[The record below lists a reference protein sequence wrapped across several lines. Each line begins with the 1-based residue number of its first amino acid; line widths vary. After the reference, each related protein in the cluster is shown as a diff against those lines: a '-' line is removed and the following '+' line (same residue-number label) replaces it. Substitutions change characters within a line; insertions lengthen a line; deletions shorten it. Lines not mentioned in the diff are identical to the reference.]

1 MHRFSLICLLLA
13 ALTGA
18 AAGMTLVNKGK
29 PACTIVIAPDAGEQ
43 EKLAAAELQ
52 TYLRK
57 ISGAEA
63 PIGADAAIAGNRILL
78 GVYGKAPVAAW
89 TGETPGRDSFAIEMR
104 KTKAGTD
111 LYLVGG
117 DARGA
122 MYAAYELL
130 ERFLGVRWYMPGEI
144 GEDVPQRQ
152 TVTVKNLKWRNEP
165 DYHDIIGGLTWAGG
179 PGADDWR
186 RRNKGDA
193 GPPGYSFGH
202 NWSNIIDPSEANKK
216 AHPEWFALNP
226 DGTRSY
232 QLCSSNPDVIRIS
245 VEKARDYFDRHPEAV
260 LFSLS
265 PNDGGDFCTC
275 ENCRA
280 IDAQYGVTDGSQTDR
295 FIHYANAVLAEL
307 HKTHPG
313 KMVGIL
319 AYVSHTRP
327 PVSATPDPC
336 YATMICHTPWEF
348 CHVHALNDPNCKRNA
363 RFSKMIEGWTK
374 VCQHVIVY
382 DYYGHFYIFAPWP
395 IARNIGKDLPYMN
408 RIGVYGFVSETQ
420 QHWANQGINFYLA
433 AKLTWDTDRDTD
445 AMLKEFYRR
454 FYGPAEKPMRKY
466 WETWNEEMAKQPC
479 GGYAWLAM
487 FTPELLAKT
496 GKLLDEA
503 EKLAGDNEIVQKRLA
518 LHRIGYRFT
527 DAFTRMRVHGA
538 KEEWQ
543 QAVDAGNEAIKIVED
558 TKGMEPQPFWI
569 WLATSQ
575 TQGQM
580 QPYLNKLKAAEAP
593 AVVVPADPGDE

>member
-1 MHRFSLICLLLA
+1 MLRFCLIGILLA
-13 ALTGA
+13 MLAGA
-18 AAGMTLVNKGK
+18 AAGMTLVNKGQ
-29 PACTIVIAPDAGEQ
+29 PACSIVIAADAGEQ
-43 EKLAAAELQ
+43 EKLAATELQ

-57 ISGAEA
+57 MSGAVV
-63 PIGADAAIAGNRILL
+63 PIGAGAEGNRILL
-78 GVYGKAPVAAW
+78 GVYGKAPVAEW
-89 TGETPGRDSFAIEMR
+89 TGEAPERDSFAIETR

-122 MYAAYELL
+122 MYAVYELL
-130 ERFLGVRWYMPGEI
+130 ERFLGVRWFMPGEV

-152 TVTVKNLKWRNEP
+152 TVTVKSLKWRNSP
-165 DYHDIIGGLTWAGG
+165 DYKDLIGGLTWAGG

-202 NWSNIIDPSEANKK
+202 NWSNIIDPSEENKK

-245 VEKARDYFDRHPEAV
+245 VEKARAYFEKNPDAA
-260 LFSLS
+260 LFSVS
-265 PNDGGDFCTC
+265 PNDGHGFCTC

-280 IDAQYGVTDGSQTDR
+280 IDAQYGVTDGTHTDR

-307 HKTHPG
+307 KKTHPD
-313 KMVGIL
+313 KLVSIL
-319 AYVSHTRP
+319 AYVTHTSP
-327 PVSATPDPC
+327 PVSAVPDEN
-336 YATMICHTPWEF
+336 YVTMICHMPWEF
-348 CHVHALNDPNCKRNA
+348 CHVHAINDPNCEPNA
-363 RFSKMIEGWTK
+363 RFRKMVEGWTK
-374 VCQHVIVY
+374 VCKHVSFY
-382 DYYGHFYIFAPWP
+382 DYYSHFYVFTPWP
-395 IARNIGKDLPYMN
+395 IVHDIRADLPYL
-408 RIGVYGFVSETQ
+408 RRLGVHALDSETQ
-420 QHWANQGINFYLA
+420 QHWCNQGINFYLA
-433 AKLTWDTDRDTD
+433 AKLLWDTDRDTD
-445 AMLKEFYRR
+445 ALLSDYYRR
-454 FYGPAEKPMRKY
+454 FYGPAEKPMRRY
-466 WETWNEEMAKQPC
+466 WETWEAEMEKQPC
-479 GGYAWLAM
+479 GGYNWLAM

-503 EKLAGDNEIVQKRLA
+503 ERLAGDNEKVKKRLA

-527 DAFTRMRVHGA
+527 DAFTRMRIHGA

-543 QAVDAGNEAIKIVED
+543 QAVDAGNEAIKIVEE
-558 TKGMEPQPFWI
+558 TKDMEPQPFWI
-569 WLATSQ
+569 WLATAQ

-580 QPYLNKLKAAEAP
+580 RPYLNKMKAAEAP

>member
-1 MHRFSLICLLLA
+1 MFRFALICLVVA
-13 ALTGA
+13 ALASASA
-18 AAGMTLVNKGK
+18 AMTLVKDGK
-29 PACTIVIAPDAGEQ
+29 SACTIVIAPDAGAQ

-57 ISGAEA
+57 MSGAEV
-63 PIGADAAIAGNRILL
+63 PISTDATVASSRILL
-78 GVYGKAPVAAW
+78 GIYGQAPVAGWKGKAP
-89 TGETPGRDSFAIEMR
+89 GRDAFAIETKSR
-104 KTKAGTD
+104 KGGTD

-122 MYAAYELL
+122 GYAAYELL
-130 ERFLGVRWYMPGEI
+130 ERFLGVRWFMPGKL

-152 TVTVKNLKWRNEP
+152 TVALKSIKWRNAP
-165 DYHDIIGGLTWAGG
+165 DYHDLISGLTWAGG

-202 NWSNIIDPSEANKK
+202 NWSNIIAPTAENMK
-216 AHPEWFALNP
+216 AHPEWFALQP
-226 DGTRSY
+226 DGTRAH
-232 QLCSSNPDVIRIS
+232 QLCSSHPDVIRIS
-245 VEKARDYFDRHPEAV
+245 VEKARAHFEKNPTAV

-265 PNDGGDFCTC
+265 PNDGYEFCTC
-275 ENCRA
+275 ERCQA

-319 AYVSHTRP
+319 AYVTHTRA
-327 PVSATPDPC
+327 PVSAVPDPH

-348 CHVHALNDPNCKRNA
+348 CHVHALNDPKCERNA
-363 RFSKMIEGWTK
+363 RFCEMIEGWAK
-374 VCQHVIVY
+374 VCKHVIVY

-395 IARNIGKDLPYMN
+395 IVQNISKDMPYMH
-408 RIGVYGFVSETQ
+408 RIGVRGFVSETQ
-420 QHWANQGINFYLA
+420 QHWATQGLNFYIA
-433 AKLTWDTDRDTD
+433 AKLAWDADRNTGD
-445 AMLKEFYRR
+445 MLKEFYRR
-454 FYGPAEKPMRKY
+454 FYGPAEKPMRRY
-466 WETWNEEMAKQPC
+466 WETWEAAMAKQPC

-487 FTPELLAKT
+487 FTPELLAET
-496 GKLLDEA
+496 GTLLDEA
-503 EKLAGDNEIVQKRLA
+503 ERLAATDETVKARIA

-527 DAFTRMRVHGA
+527 DAFTRMRLHGA

-543 QAVDAGNEAIKIVED
+543 QAVDAGNEAIKIVEESEG
-558 TKGMEPQPFWI
+558 TEPQAFWI
-569 WLATSQ
+569 WLAVSQ
-575 TQGQM
+575 TKGQM
-580 QPYLNKLKAAEAP
+580 KPYLDKLNIAAPPP
-593 AVVVPADPGDE
+593 AVPADPAKQ